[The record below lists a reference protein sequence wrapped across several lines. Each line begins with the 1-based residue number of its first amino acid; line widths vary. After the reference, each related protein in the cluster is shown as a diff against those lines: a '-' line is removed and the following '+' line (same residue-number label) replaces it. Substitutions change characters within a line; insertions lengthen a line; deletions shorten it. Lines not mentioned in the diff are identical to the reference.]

1 MRIKSLSFK
10 NNKTGW
16 SVRNVDFG
24 KLTLLV
30 GASGVGK
37 TQILKALHK
46 LSAIAHGYS
55 YNGME
60 WEVKFIIDNL
70 LYTWSGAFESADVEE
85 EIEATKDFMF
95 DVLWEQI
102 KVGDELIV
110 DRNSEHLVYN
120 GVETVKLDKQ
130 ESAVELLKEE
140 VAIEPIYK
148 AFQRIYMLQTDRSRG
163 ISISPKMTEPSKTL
177 TLSEIKQLSRPSGI
191 DKLFLL
197 KKNNLPEFNQI
208 CESFIDIFPSVESV
222 DFALGV
228 FFDERTFPILEI
240 KEKDANSWILQSEIS
255 SGMLR
260 TLTMLVTLYLAE
272 DGDILLVD
280 EFENGLGV
288 NCINELASLI
298 KEPDSDI
305 QVVMTSHHP
314 YIINTIPYQSWK
326 VVTRKGGEVYVK
338 TAAELNIG
346 EHSKHD
352 AFMQLVQS
360 PVYKQGIL

>member
-1 MRIKSLSFK
+1 MRIQSISFR

-16 SVRNVDFG
+16 NVSNVDFR

-37 TQILKALHK
+37 TQILKALYK
-46 LSAIAHGYS
+46 LSMIARGNS
-55 YNGME
+55 FNGME
-60 WEVKFIIDNL
+60 WNTQFVLDGSH
-70 LYTWSGAFESADVEE
+70 YTWSGAFESVDVEE
-85 EIEATKDFMF
+85 EVDATKDFMY
-95 DVLWEQI
+95 DILWEQI
-102 KVGDELIV
+102 MVGDTVIV
-110 DRNSEHLVYN
+110 DRDLEHLLYN

-130 ESAVELLKEE
+130 VSAIELLKQESL
-140 VAIEPIYK
+140 IEPIYN
-148 AFQRIYMLQTDRSRG
+148 AFRRIYMLQTDGSRG
-163 ISISPKMTEPSKTL
+163 VSITPKLTEPSKAL
-177 TLSEIKQLSRPSGI
+177 TLSEIKQLNRPNGI

-208 CESFIDIFPSVESV
+208 CESFIDIFPSVECV
-222 DFALGV
+222 DFTLGM
-228 FFDERTFPILEI
+228 FFNERTFPILEI
-240 KEKDANSWILQSEIS
+240 KEKGSDSWIRQPDIS

-272 DGDILLVD
+272 DGDIILID

-288 NCINELASLI
+288 NCIDELASLV
-298 KEPDSDI
+298 KDPDSDI

-326 VVTRKGGEVYVK
+326 VVARKGSNVFVK

-346 EHSKHD
+346 DFSKHD

-360 PVYKQGIL
+360 PTYKQGVL